1 MKPAGPAWLLASA
14 LVAGVGA
21 QSNSSTWR
29 TYGQN
34 SLGWRYSELTE
45 IDTRSVARLAPRWI
59 F

>member
-14 LVAGVGA
+14 LVAAVGA
-21 QSNSSTWR
+21 QSNSGTWR